1 MPKCARPDCLMMSAA
16 VQMLCSASQLAL
28 WLKLAERRKRVA
40 RGRAAI
46 SSHVAAWQH
55 SAQTHLS
62 CGKRLAQTNIRLTH
76 DKHACQYE
84 H

>member
-1 MPKCARPDCLMMSAA
+1 MMSAA

-46 SSHVAAWQH
+46 SSHVAAWRH
-55 SAQTHLS
+55 HAQDQLCSKKLQEATGANPHEV
-62 CGKRLAQTNIRLTH
+62 RVVNMH
-76 DKHACQYE
+76 VH
-84 H
+84 